1 MHIDFLQFSSMT
13 EHGKILL
20 AQETSYLLHVG
31 VLNREDHFS
40 LSA

>member
-1 MHIDFLQFSSMT
+1 MHINFLLFSTMT

-20 AQETSYLLHVG
+20 SEGMSYLLHVG